1 MGKYRKFL
9 VHSFWVLNTIVAF
22 LLGVELGTNSI
33 SENFVESY
41 NQASERP
48 KNTNGL
54 SLSLRRTEINLP
66 QDEKTIADK
75 TNQLEVIPKGLAGRV
90 KSPSSSVENKSIYD
104 SPANRAPLSKAEIKS
119 LVDLAVKSSDP
130 IERRKA
136 FDRILEEIKSESFTY
151 EQAMNIR
158 SVMHHGGA
166 NGEQWKTFDYAWG
179 ANDPVS
185 AVAEID
191 NIPEQYRRGFTSNM
205 LPGLASV
212 EPKIAIGI
220 VEAMDG
226 EMRKQMTGRLIEG
239 LADYDVNFATDY
251 VMEMAENGDPNI
263 AQHMKRLAKEVL
275 ETTGLEGGI
284 DWVEGLEEGPLQ
296 ASALRGVA
304 NEYAND
310 QPEQA
315 AKWAE
320 QFIDSDQNSRMFGEI
335 VREWGDQEAAS
346 AWVDSLEPGQG
357 QRDAISAVYGFKG
370 ARTPEKA
377 LQEIQSMPQSA
388 DKDYALNGFISGLAG
403 QDGEAAV
410 AWAAEINM
418 PGMRESAMVRAA
430 KQYYKQDSAATQ
442 EWFVVSGL
450 PVEAWYQISG
460 TTPKLD

>member
-9 VHSFWVLNTIVAF
+9 VHSFWVLNTVVAF

-48 KNTNGL
+48 KNTNDL

-66 QDEKTIADK
+66 QDGKTITDK

-158 SVMHHGGA
+158 SAMHHGGA

-212 EPKIAIGI
+212 EPKAAIGI

-226 EMRKQMTGRLIEG
+226 EMRKQ
-239 LADYDVNFATDY
+239 
-251 VMEMAENGDPNI
+251 
-263 AQHMKRLAKEVL
+263 
-275 ETTGLEGGI
+275 
-284 DWVEGLEEGPLQ
+284 
-296 ASALRGVA
+296 
-304 NEYAND
+304 
-310 QPEQA
+310 
-315 AKWAE
+315 
-320 QFIDSDQNSRMFGEI
+320 
-335 VREWGDQEAAS
+335 
-346 AWVDSLEPGQG
+346 VD
-357 QRDAISAVYGFKG
+357 
-370 ARTPEKA
+370 
-377 LQEIQSMPQSA
+377 
-388 DKDYALNGFISGLAG
+388 
-403 QDGEAAV
+403 
-410 AWAAEINM
+410 
-418 PGMRESAMVRAA
+418 
-430 KQYYKQDSAATQ
+430 
-442 EWFVVSGL
+442 
-450 PVEAWYQISG
+450 
-460 TTPKLD
+460 

>member
-9 VHSFWVLNTIVAF
+9 VHSFWVLNTVVAF
-22 LLGVELGTNSI
+22 LLGVEIGTNSI

-41 NQASERP
+41 NQAEERP

-54 SLSLRRTEINLP
+54 SLSFRRTEINLP
-66 QDEKTIADK
+66 QDEKTITDK

-90 KSPSSSVENKSIYD
+90 KSPYSSVENKSIYD

-158 SVMHHGGA
+158 SAMHHGGA

-179 ANDPVS
+179 ANDPAS

-212 EPKIAIGI
+212 EPKTAIGI

-251 VMEMAENGDPNI
+251 VIEMAENGDPNI

-275 ETTGLEGGI
+275 ETTGLEGGL
-284 DWVEGLEEGPLQ
+284 DWVEGLEEGALQ

-346 AWVDSLEPGQG
+346 AWVDSLEPSQG

-370 ARTPEKA
+370 AKTPEKA

-430 KQYYKQDSAATQ
+430 KQYYKQDSSATQ
-442 EWFVVSGL
+442 EWFVASGL